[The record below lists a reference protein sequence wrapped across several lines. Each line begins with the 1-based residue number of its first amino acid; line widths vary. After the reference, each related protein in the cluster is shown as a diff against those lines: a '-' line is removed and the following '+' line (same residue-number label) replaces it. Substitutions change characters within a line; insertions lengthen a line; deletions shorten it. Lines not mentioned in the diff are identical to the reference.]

1 MRARPAWSRGF
12 ASAMVLR
19 TSDRI
24 FPEDA
29 LDNAHP
35 CRSRSPAMSGRS
47 GATLPP
53 EQYRL
58 LVEHSPTLSWR
69 AGADA
74 TCDWFS
80 PAWLAFTG
88 RRLDEE
94 LGDGWLSG
102 VHPDDVE
109 SCRRARVDGF
119 QRRRPFERTY
129 RLRRHD
135 GVYRTVVDNAV
146 PFEEDGAFA
155 GYIGSCLD
163 IDDEQRR
170 AEEGKSLFAMA
181 MAHELRTP
189 LTPLAAYI
197 HQLDRAAATGAPL
210 SPVLVQKL
218 SAQVEKLSRLV
229 EELSDGALVTSGER
243 LHLDVDTVDLAGLV
257 TLAVEE
263 QRRALDRVRGSRPA
277 LELVLAVPAERV
289 VAEVDARKL
298 AQALR
303 HLLSN
308 AVKFSPRGGV
318 LQVTLSCE
326 PTITIVVED
335 EGIGVPTEDRLRL
348 GTPFFRASNAPL
360 ANYPGVGMGFAMAKQ
375 IVRSH
380 GGTIHV
386 TEGKSGGRNGD
397 GTRVIITLPSSAPT
411 PRSKPPSSHEPS
423 PRR

>member
-1 MRARPAWSRGF
+1 
-12 ASAMVLR
+12 
-19 TSDRI
+19 
-24 FPEDA
+24 
-29 LDNAHP
+29 
-35 CRSRSPAMSGRS
+35 MSGRS
-47 GATLPP
+47 GATLPL

-58 LVEHSPTLSWR
+58 LVEHSPMLSWR
-69 AGADA
+69 AGTDA
-74 TCDWFS
+74 KCDWFNR
-80 PAWLAFTG
+80 AWLAFTG

-94 LGDGWLSG
+94 LGDGWLRG

-109 SCRRARVDGF
+109 SCRRTYVTSFER
-119 QRRRPFERTY
+119 QRPFELTY

-135 GVYRTVVDNAV
+135 GVYRTIVDSAV

-170 AEEGKSLFAMA
+170 VEEGKGLFAMA

-197 HQLDRAAATGAPL
+197 HQLDRTAATGAPL
-210 SPVLVQKL
+210 DPTLVQKL

-229 EELSDGALVTSGER
+229 EELSDGALVTAGED
-243 LHLDVDTVDLAGLV
+243 LQLEVDAVDLTGLV
-257 TLAVEE
+257 TTVVEE
-263 QRRALDRVRGSRPA
+263 QRRAVARVRTSRYP
-277 LELVLAVPAERV
+277 LELELALPAARV
-289 VAEVDARKL
+289 VAQVDARKL

-326 PTITIVVED
+326 PAITLVVED
-335 EGIGVPTEDRLRL
+335 EGIGVPDEDLPRL
-348 GTPFFRASNAPL
+348 GTPFFRAGNAPL

-375 IVRSH
+375 IVRAH

-386 TEGKSGGRNGD
+386 SARKSGGRDGA
-397 GTRVIITLPSSAPT
+397 GTRVVVTLPS
-411 PRSKPPSSHEPS
+411 PS
-423 PRR
+423 PKPLAEIHPSQAPSHHHR